1 METRLLEES
10 IAIREKYSD
19 RIPVL
24 LRTNGNLKMDRK
36 KYLVPLDITLAQFS
50 FILRKRTTLKPKEA
64 IFYLIN
70 DIAPVSS
77 NTMSDLYSKYM
88 DPSTQLL
95 VIDVRKENTF
105 GLKV

>member
-1 METRLLEES
+1 MEPNLLEES
-10 IAIREKYSD
+10 IAIRKKYSD

-24 LRTNGNLKMDRK
+24 LRTNGNLQLDKK

-50 FILRKRTTLKPKEA
+50 LVLRKRTTLKPKEA

-77 NTMSDLYSKYM
+77 KTMSELYSEFM

-95 VIDVRKENTF
+95 IISIRKENTF
-105 GLKV
+105 GN